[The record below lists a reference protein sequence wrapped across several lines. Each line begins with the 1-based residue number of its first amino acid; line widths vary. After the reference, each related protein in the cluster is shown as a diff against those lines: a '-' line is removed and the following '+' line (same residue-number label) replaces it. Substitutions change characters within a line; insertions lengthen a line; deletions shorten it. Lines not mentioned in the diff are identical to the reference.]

1 MKLSHT
7 IPAAVA
13 AMVAVLALDGTAVPA
28 QTAPAPAPTAGAG
41 GSAATE
47 SHGLNLSLIHI

>member
-7 IPAAVA
+7 IRAATVGIV

-28 QTAPAPAPTAGAG
+28 QTAPAPAAGSRALR
-41 GSAATE
+41 A
-47 SHGLNLSLIHI
+47 LSRP